1 MRIAITGSHGLIG
14 AALIPA
20 LRASGHDVIQLVR
33 GTPGGPG
40 QVEWDP
46 AAGSVDLPGLSGV
59 EAAVHL
65 AGAGVGDKRWSD
77 EYKRVVRDS
86 RVLGTRT
93 LVRALT
99 SLDPL
104 PAVLVSGSAI
114 GYYGDRG
121 DEELTES
128 SGKGDGFLSDVV
140 QAWEAEAVPAQEAGI
155 RVVHPRTG
163 LVMARSGGAFSALLL
178 LSRFGLGGPI
188 WNGRQWW
195 SWITLP
201 DTVAALQHLIES
213 DLAGPVNLTAPAPAR
228 NIEVIRALTSA
239 LHRPALVPAPAFAL
253 RLLLGE
259 FAGEVLAS
267 QRVLPDRLT
276 GSGFA
281 YQHATLPGA
290 AEWVTKKRSTNAH

>member
-1 MRIAITGSHGLIG
+1 MRIAVTGSHGLIG
-14 AALIPA
+14 SALVPV
-20 LRASGHDVIQLVR
+20 LREAGHDVVQLVR
-33 GTPGGPG
+33 GTPRGPG

-46 AAGSVDLPGLSGV
+46 DGGSIDLPGLAGV

-65 AGAGVGDKRWSD
+65 AGAGVGDRRWSA

-104 PAVLVSGSAI
+104 PGVLVSGSAI

-121 DEELTES
+121 DEALTEQS
-128 SGKGDGFLSDVV
+128 TPGTSFLSEVT
-140 QAWEAEAVPAQEAGI
+140 QTWEAEADPAREAGI

-163 LVMARSGGAFSALLL
+163 LVLARSGGAFAQLRLLARL
-178 LSRFGLGGPI
+178 GLAGPLGG
-188 WNGRQWW
+188 GKQWW

-201 DTVAALQHLIES
+201 DQVAALQHLISS

-228 NIEVIRALTSA
+228 NGEVMRALASA
-239 LHRPALVPAPAFAL
+239 AHRPALVPAPAFAL
-253 RLLLGE
+253 RLALGE

-276 GSGFA
+276 ASGFTFTHPTLEA
-281 YQHATLPGA
+281 AATWAMTP
-290 AEWVTKKRSTNAH
+290 